1 MANTVTVAAND
12 NISKI
17 IQQQRGVPPVE
28 VHQWVNRVLN
38 LNPHISNP
46 NRIYPNEKLLI
57 PDTLHEPVSDITIWR
72 NALRHMPPQLAFH
85 PPMHYEI
92 PVQVITPGDSIDQLS
107 GQAFADSR
115 YSHVPECVKRAV
127 FLHNNPRL
135 QRCIGGIP
143 LPGGTLANMTPFML
157 PNHEVQQWET
167 QHPIFKVEFD
177 QLRPEVKSLYTA
189 VGPTPAYLLGKTVLK
204 AKSQGAAVGLN
215 DIVSGMASG
224 YVGASTMTIGQ
235 TTTLMQNLTNEAV
248 KKFGKG
254 VVCSNKAINLRK
266 VEQFLRNHPKYTQL
280 MQHLKELPKHVIP
293 ETNIGHAI
301 ATTKSPY
308 ARAHLMRQQVFMPTL
323 KPNGTK
329 YMGTIKSA
337 LNSSGRI
344 VRIASKGMVAV
355 PIVLGVCDVIQ
366 ASPEMK
372 MQKLFEQG
380 FGILGG
386 YAGSVFGAHL
396 VGLWI
401 VTALGLG
408 PLGLFI
414 TAFICATAGA
424 IAGTQVG
431 MNLWNKLYDLQ
442 GTSSNGRLFY
452 SPSDVLGA
460 I

>member
-38 LNPHISNP
+38 LNPHIGNP

-57 PDTLHEPVSDITIWR
+57 PETLHEPVSDITIWR
-72 NALRHMPPQLAFH
+72 NALRHMPPQLALH

-92 PVQVITPGDSIDQLS
+92 PVQVIMPGDTIDQLS
-107 GQAFADSR
+107 GHAFADSR
-115 YSHVPECVKRAV
+115 YCHVPESVKRAV

-157 PNHEVQQWET
+157 PNHEVHQWET

-177 QLRPEVKSLYTA
+177 QLRPEVKSVYTTI
-189 VGPTPAYLLGKTVLK
+189 GPTSTYLLGKTVLK

-224 YVGASTMTIGQ
+224 YVGASTMAIGQ
-235 TTTLMQNLTNEAV
+235 TTTLMQDLTNEAV
-248 KKFGKG
+248 KKLGKG
-254 VVCSNKAINLRK
+254 VACSNKAVNLRK
-266 VEQFLRNHPKYTQL
+266 VEQFLRNNPKYPQL
-280 MQHLKELPKHVIP
+280 MQHLKALPKHVIP
-293 ETNIGHAI
+293 ETDIGHAI

-308 ARAHLMRQQVFMPTL
+308 ASARLMRQQVFMPTL

-344 VRIASKGMVAV
+344 VRIASRGMVAV
-355 PIVLGVCDVIQ
+355 PIVMGVCDV
-366 ASPEMK
+366 
-372 MQKLFEQG
+372 
-380 FGILGG
+380 
-386 YAGSVFGAHL
+386 V
-396 VGLWI
+396 
-401 VTALGLG
+401 
-408 PLGLFI
+408 
-414 TAFICATAGA
+414 CC
-424 IAGTQVG
+424 
-431 MNLWNKLYDLQ
+431 
-442 GTSSNGRLFY
+442 TS
-452 SPSDVLGA
+452 
-460 I
+460 